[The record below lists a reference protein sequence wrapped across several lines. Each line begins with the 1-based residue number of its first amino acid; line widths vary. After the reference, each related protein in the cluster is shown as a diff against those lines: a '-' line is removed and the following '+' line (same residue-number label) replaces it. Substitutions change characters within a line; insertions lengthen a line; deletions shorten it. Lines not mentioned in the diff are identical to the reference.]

1 MRKTLPFKSLK
12 SSRRAGQLLQRRSR
26 SSSLAAI
33 LSTSLILS
41 FSTVNLVGCD
51 RIGSDPM
58 KQTIPTDSEKW
69 QDKLGDTFDQLSEE
83 DRNLLSR
90 YMLRMKLGKAYET
103 GAVPSITIGKALE
116 QQRKYEELHPDNPTG
131 QDSPVLSQSASNS
144 QPYSITLLPVQ
155 SSQDDSLNNVKLRFL
170 LSNQGDVAIDSFKGS
185 LLIQA
190 EVFKEGKPVL
200 IPLKTF
206 EPPIAP
212 NSATK
217 FAIDS
222 SIADVN
228 IIKAIKDPQAVKV
241 TITEGTF
248 TLADGNKIEIKA
260 TTP

>member
-1 MRKTLPFKSLK
+1 MRETLPLK
-12 SSRRAGQLLQRRSR
+12 LLNPSRRTSQLLQRRSR
-26 SSSLAAI
+26 GSNLVAI

-41 FSTVNLVGCD
+41 LSTVSLVGCD

-69 QDKLGDTFDQLSEE
+69 QDKLGDTFNQLSEE
-83 DRNLLSR
+83 DRDLLSR

-103 GAVPSITIGKALE
+103 GAMPSITIGKALE

-131 QDSPVLSQSASNS
+131 KNSPVASTATNN
-144 QPYSITLLPVQ
+144 QPYSITLLPV
-155 SSQDDSLNNVKLRFL
+155 STSQDDSLSNVKLRFL

-190 EVFKEGKPVL
+190 DVFKEGKPVS
-200 IPLKTF
+200 IPLETF
-206 EPPIAP
+206 APPVAP
-212 NSATK
+212 HSATK

-228 IIKAIKDPQAVKV
+228 IIKAIKDPQAVNV
-241 TITEGTF
+241 VITEGTF
-248 TLADGNKIEIKA
+248 TLADGNKIEVGA
-260 TTP
+260 AAP